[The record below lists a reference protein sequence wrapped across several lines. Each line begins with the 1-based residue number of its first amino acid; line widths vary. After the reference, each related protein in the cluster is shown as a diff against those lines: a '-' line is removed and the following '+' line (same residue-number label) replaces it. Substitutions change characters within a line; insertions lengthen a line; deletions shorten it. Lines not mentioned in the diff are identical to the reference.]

1 MKDFAMHDES
11 TALNRHPQFP
21 SLNGFT
27 PIHRAAALERF
38 LGTDVRIYLK
48 RDDVIGVGGG
58 GNKLRKREFLLGEAL
73 AQNCD
78 AFLTTGGIQS
88 NHARASAAA
97 AARAGMSAE
106 LFLTQAVRFRDDDY
120 QLNGNILLDDLFGAK
135 VHEDPL
141 LAAQNRAQE
150 YARLCLRACV
160 VGLGGSSPTGCL
172 GYASCAREIL
182 AQQAQLGIDFDS
194 IVVASGSAGT
204 HAGLLAGLIASDV
217 DNIEVIDFSV
227 LARAPAI
234 GDNTRALVT
243 ETLKRLGHSGDF
255 PSEKVVV
262 DDSQLGE
269 SYGIPTPMM
278 MDAVRTLAR
287 TEGLLLDPVYSGKA
301 FAGLIE
307 AIRSWKW
314 APGAS
319 VLFVMTGGAPGLF
332 AYRTALACM

>member
-1 MKDFAMHDES
+1 MPRRRVGHAGSRYVTRRRDRSPRIA
-11 TALNRHPQFP
+11 
-21 SLNGFT
+21 
-27 PIHRAAALERF
+27 
-38 LGTDVRIYLK
+38 GTDLGNLNFRGLTRRPK
-48 RDDVIGVGGG
+48 RYDWH
-58 GNKLRKREFLLGEAL
+58 GN
-73 AQNCD
+73 
-78 AFLTTGGIQS
+78 
-88 NHARASAAA
+88 
-97 AARAGMSAE
+97 
-106 LFLTQAVRFRDDDY
+106 RDY
-120 QLNGNILLDDLFGAK
+120 
-135 VHEDPL
+135 PL

>member
-1 MKDFAMHDES
+1 M
-11 TALNRHPQFP
+11 
-21 SLNGFT
+21 
-27 PIHRAAALERF
+27 
-38 LGTDVRIYLK
+38 
-48 RDDVIGVGGG
+48 
-58 GNKLRKREFLLGEAL
+58 
-73 AQNCD
+73 
-78 AFLTTGGIQS
+78 
-88 NHARASAAA
+88 
-97 AARAGMSAE
+97 
-106 LFLTQAVRFRDDDY
+106 
-120 QLNGNILLDDLFGAK
+120 
-135 VHEDPL
+135 
-141 LAAQNRAQE
+141 
-150 YARLCLRACV
+150 
-160 VGLGGSSPTGCL
+160 
-172 GYASCAREIL
+172 
-182 AQQAQLGIDFDS
+182 
-194 IVVASGSAGT
+194 
-204 HAGLLAGLIASDV
+204 
-217 DNIEVIDFSV
+217 
-227 LARAPAI
+227 
-234 GDNTRALVT
+234 T

>member
-1 MKDFAMHDES
+1 MWEEGATS
-11 TALNRHPQFP
+11 CA
-21 SLNGFT
+21 SGSSCW
-27 PIHRAAALERF
+27 ER
-38 LGTDVRIYLK
+38 LWPKT
-48 RDDVIGVGGG
+48 
-58 GNKLRKREFLLGEAL
+58 
-73 AQNCD
+73 
-78 AFLTTGGIQS
+78 FLTTGGIQS